1 MTKRSI
7 TGRPEISAI
16 MREVWSDQIDWY
28 GLACPVC
35 QMEGQT
41 IECNVYVPVVGGE
54 KELHGCCRCCS
65 VGAHSTPEL
74 AMGSMKASYHCPGV
88 GVRYAEHGDFGQT
101 WDLKNGRFTDL
112 NVDIPVLLVAHP
124 ASTVGLPIWQLSDI
138 PATELSRQAAK
149 KLLDGEKW
157 RIELV
162 FDDRDVTGHLI
173 RLDRGDRGPV
183 VWDSHTEGQ
192 AFGGIMEVVSR
203 LVARLASADF
213 TDAVAARSE

>member
-1 MTKRSI
+1 VT
-7 TGRPEISAI
+7 TDTE
-16 MREVWSDQIDWY
+16 
-28 GLACPVC
+28 
-35 QMEGQT
+35 
-41 IECNVYVPVVGGE
+41 YVPASEVPTLDQLRADMKKAA
-54 KELHGCCRCCS
+54 KEHPDYGTCPHCIKAVRVDKMGFLR
-65 VGAHSTPEL
+65 AHSTPEL
-74 AMGSMKASYHCPGV
+74 AMGNMKASYHCPGV

-162 FDDRDVTGHLI
+162 FDDRNVTGHLI